1 MKSPSAPLA
10 VCLTAAVLLG
20 IGGYAAYRKFAALP
34 EEVRQGEERSGVPVD
49 RERMKMRHEELKRSL
64 LAEFPSLQ
72 LEKRSVPDAE
82 NGFLQI
88 QRLGKHPESYQFES
102 GLLDGLS
109 NCVKSRDS
117 GKVREFLTKY
127 PAFIAEAERIAALPS
142 QSSMLPHQDYNGY
155 FEAGSANALHDVLLL
170 RARLAAESGD
180 EFAALD
186 ATRKAMRIRNH
197 LHDVEAPSLLT
208 ETVAI
213 MLDISRMEWVTDG
226 ILPKLGSKADLGAWR
241 KIMGGE
247 DNPPSR
253 FATVIRGEWHTS
265 ADHMFLPH
273 VLLDHHQ
280 GNLSDPDETARVWS
294 ARAAWR
300 IAELEKKPAIGFRDL
315 NGSEGKPGSEALSK
329 QGRAIVD
336 NIDAGGASWSKGII
350 RALVISAQR
359 DAVMDVLM
367 SERDGRAIPEL
378 VDPVSGLPF
387 RFDASTRMIHAPT
400 WKGAPED
407 LPPLKLPW

>member
-10 VCLTAAVLLG
+10 VCLTGAVLLG
-20 IGGYAAYRKFAALP
+20 IGGYAAYRKFGAFPADA
-34 EEVRQGEERSGVPVD
+34 RQGEEESGAPLD
-49 RERMKMRHEELKRSL
+49 RGRMKMRLEELKRSL
-64 LAEFPSLQ
+64 LAEFPNLQ
-72 LEKRSVPDAE
+72 VEKRSVPDAE

-88 QRLGKHPESYQFES
+88 QRLGKHPESYQFEP
-102 GLLDGLS
+102 GLLDGLAD
-109 NCVKSRDS
+109 CVSSRDS
-117 GKVREFLTKY
+117 GKTREFLTRY
-127 PAFIAEAERIAALPS
+127 PAFVAEAERIAALPS
-142 QSSMLPHQDYNGY
+142 RSSMLPHKDYNGY

-170 RARLAAESGD
+170 RAGLAAETGD

-186 ATRKAMRIRNH
+186 AARQAMRIRNH

-213 MLDISRMEWVTDG
+213 MLDMSRMEWVTDG

-247 DNPPSR
+247 DNPPAR
-253 FATVIRGEWHTS
+253 FATVLRGEWHTS

-300 IAELEKKPAIGFRDL
+300 VAELEKKPALGFHDL
-315 NGSEGKPGSEALSK
+315 DGSAGKPGSEALSE
-329 QGRAIVD
+329 QGRKIVD
-336 NIDAGGASWSKGII
+336 DIDAGGASWNKGII
-350 RALVISAQR
+350 RAVVISAQR
-359 DAVMDVLM
+359 RAVMDVLM
-367 SERDGRAIPEL
+367 HERDGSAIPEL
-378 VDPVSGLPF
+378 LDPVSGLPF
-387 RFDASTRMIHAPT
+387 RFDASTRMIHAPA
-400 WKGAPED
+400 WDGAPVD
-407 LPPLKLPW
+407 VPPLKLPW